1 MLGKE
6 HVTFGLATSATI
18 SLASYNPDSAIF
30 AYPAIVVGF
39 STLGSLLPDIDDPG
53 SYAGRYVLPIAELL
67 NKIGHRT
74 NITHDLRFMIPLFLI
89 SVFTKNP
96 IFFGIMFGVMG
107 HLFLDGLTKMGICF
121 GKKNVSDIFLPKKI
135 RVKADSFAAK
145 VLTYALCV
153 GFMFGVNYLHEL
165 FLGNNLIN
173 VLTTIIG

>member
-18 SLASYNPDSAIF
+18 SLAAYNPDSAIF

-39 STLGSLLPDIDDPG
+39 STLGSLFPDIDDPD

-74 NITHDLRFMIPLFLI
+74 NITHDLKFMIPLFLI
-89 SVFTKNP
+89 SIFAKNP

-107 HLFLDGLTKMGICF
+107 HLFLDGLTKMGIRF
-121 GKKNVSDIFLPKKI
+121 GKKKVVFSPEKL
-135 RVKADSFAAK
+135 RVKANSFMAK

-153 GFMFGVNYLHEL
+153 GFAFGVNYLHEL

-173 VLTTIIG
+173 VLATIIG